1 MKEYVVCLFLFG
13 AVISEN
19 YNCDFSFGDPT
30 WDYSKLFYN
39 RKHVIPAGATLYNV
53 TLPHEKNQMISFVC
67 VNLTAVDL
75 STVQVAYASLFRRVT
90 IFLTEPS
97 LHDVSAIILALDHG
111 Y

>member
-1 MKEYVVCLFLFG
+1 MKIG
-13 AVISEN
+13 AV
-19 YNCDFSFGDPT
+19 GDPT